1 MRGQAGFW
9 DIDERY
15 VRLSEAGDPLEKLNA
30 VVCWEVFAKPLAKA
44 LKRSDGAKGGRPAYD
59 PVLMFKV
66 MVLQALYSLSDDQAE
81 FQIQDRLS
89 FMRFLGLGLGD
100 RVPDAKT
107 IWLFREH
114 LTQARAVDN
123 LFARFD
129 KHLTKAGYLA
139 MGGQIVDATIV
150 AAPKQRNT
158 DAEKAD
164 IKAGKIPDDWKDKPA
179 KLRQKD
185 RDARWTVKFS
195 KARVDEDGKT
205 RQRDI
210 AVPAFGYKNHAAIDR
225 RHGFIRGWK
234 VTGAS
239 AYDGAQLR
247 NVLDRQNTGSKVWAD
262 TAYRSKKN
270 EAWLDRNGYVS
281 DIHHKKPKGRAMSQ
295 AHGASQ
301 WPALQGPLVRRAC
314 GHLYLPGL
322 ESGVEA
328 MEACRVECRRAP
340 GHPGRIAPTNHLS
353 FRYRIAA
360 VCAPAHNWR
369 TSSWAEVVAV
379 KPGEVSDLL
388 RLFADDRDIG
398 AIQGNNY
405 AIYFLYVSS
414 IRAIIS

>member
-1 MRGQAGFW
+1 MRVQAGFW

-15 VRLSEAGDPLEKLNA
+15 SRLSEAGDPLEKLNA
-30 VVCWEVFAKPLAKA
+30 LVPWDVFRKPLAKA

-59 PVLMFKV
+59 PVMMFKI
-66 MVLQALYSLSDDQAE
+66 MVLQALYGLCDDQAE

-114 LTQARAVDN
+114 LTQARAVEN

-129 KHLTKAGYLA
+129 RHLARVGYLA

-164 IKAGKIPDDWKDKPA
+164 IKAGKVPDAWKDKPA

-195 KARVDEDGKT
+195 KAKVAEDGKT
-205 RQRDI
+205 QQRDI
-210 AVPAFGYKNHAAIDR
+210 AVPAFGYKNHASIDR
-225 RHGFIRGWK
+225 RHGFIRGWN
-234 VTGAS
+234 VTSAS

-247 NVLDRQNTGSKVWAD
+247 NVLDKSNTGSTVWAD

-270 EAWLDRNGYVS
+270 EAWLDKNGYVS
-281 DIHHKKPKGRAMSQ
+281 DIHHKKPKGRPMSEAMSRANGRRSKVRAFVEHVFAQ
-295 AHGASQ
+295 QKSRMGLFVRTIGIARARTKIGMANLAYNLTRFVWHQRRTAS
-301 WPALQGPLVRRAC
+301 A
-314 GHLYLPGL
+314 
-322 ESGVEA
+322 
-328 MEACRVECRRAP
+328 
-340 GHPGRIAPTNHLS
+340 
-353 FRYRIAA
+353 
-360 VCAPAHNWR
+360 
-369 TSSWAEVVAV
+369 
-379 KPGEVSDLL
+379 
-388 RLFADDRDIG
+388 
-398 AIQGNNY
+398 
-405 AIYFLYVSS
+405 
-414 IRAIIS
+414 

>member
-15 VRLSEAGDPLEKLNA
+15 VRLSEAGDPLEKLSA
-30 VVCWEVFAKPLAKA
+30 VVPWEVFRKPLSKT
-44 LKRSDGAKGGRPAYD
+44 LKRSDGSKGGRPPYD
-59 PVLMFKV
+59 PVLMFKI

-114 LTQARAVDN
+114 LTQAGAVEN
-123 LFARFD
+123 LFTRFD

-164 IKAGKIPDDWKDKPA
+164 IKAGKIPDAWKDKPA

-195 KARVDEDGKT
+195 KAKAAEEGKVQ
-205 RQRDI
+205 QRDI
-210 AVPAFGYKNHAAIDR
+210 AIPAFGYKNHASIDR
-225 RHGFIRGWK
+225 RHGFIRGWN
-234 VTGAS
+234 VTSAA

-247 NVLDRQNTGSKVWAD
+247 NVLNRSNTGSTVWAD

-270 EAWLDRNGYVS
+270 EAWLEKNGYVS
-281 DIHHKKPKGRAMSQ
+281 DIHQKKPKGRPMSEATSRANGRRSKIRAFVEHVFAQ
-295 AHGASQ
+295 QKSRMGLLIRTIGIARARTKIGMAN
-301 WPALQGPLVRRAC
+301 LVYNLTRFVW
-314 GHLYLPGL
+314 HQ
-322 ESGVEA
+322 
-328 MEACRVECRRAP
+328 
-340 GHPGRIAPTNHLS
+340 GRIAP
-353 FRYRIAA
+353 A
-360 VCAPAHNWR
+360 
-369 TSSWAEVVAV
+369 
-379 KPGEVSDLL
+379 
-388 RLFADDRDIG
+388 
-398 AIQGNNY
+398 
-405 AIYFLYVSS
+405 
-414 IRAIIS
+414 

>member
-30 VVCWEVFAKPLAKA
+30 VVCWEVFGKPLAKA

-100 RVPDAKT
+100 KVPDAKT

-114 LTQARAVDN
+114 LSQARAVEN

-129 KHLTKAGYLA
+129 RHLTKAGYLA

-158 DAEKAD
+158 DAEKAA
-164 IKAGKIPDDWKDKPA
+164 IKAGKIPDEWKHKPA

-195 KARVDEDGKT
+195 KAKVDENGKP

-234 VTGAS
+234 VTSAS

-270 EAWLDRNGYVS
+270 EVWLDRNGYVS
-281 DIHHKKPKGRAMSQ
+281 DIHHKKPRGRAMSQ
-295 AHGASQ
+295 TMARANGRRSKVRSFVEHVFARQKAQMKLFIRTIGIARATTKIGMVNLAYNLMRYVWHQ
-301 WPALQGPLVRRAC
+301 GRTMPA
-314 GHLYLPGL
+314 
-322 ESGVEA
+322 
-328 MEACRVECRRAP
+328 
-340 GHPGRIAPTNHLS
+340 
-353 FRYRIAA
+353 
-360 VCAPAHNWR
+360 
-369 TSSWAEVVAV
+369 
-379 KPGEVSDLL
+379 
-388 RLFADDRDIG
+388 
-398 AIQGNNY
+398 
-405 AIYFLYVSS
+405 
-414 IRAIIS
+414 